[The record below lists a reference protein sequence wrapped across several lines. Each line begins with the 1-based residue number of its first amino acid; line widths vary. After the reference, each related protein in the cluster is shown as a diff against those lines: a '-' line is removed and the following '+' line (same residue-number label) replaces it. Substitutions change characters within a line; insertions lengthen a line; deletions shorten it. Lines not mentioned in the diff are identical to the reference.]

1 MDALSF
7 PNYTARDAARLTR
20 LPYSTVQYWTKGR
33 PGHPPVIK
41 AKGQLSFLNLVEV
54 HMLGVFRRFHQVPL
68 QQLRRVVTTLA
79 KRHPDERHPL
89 ATRRF
94 WTDGKSVFTDEIG
107 KLVSLDAPGQL
118 ALRKVVESYAA
129 RVEWRGSSP
138 RRLFPFTTKP
148 EVESSEPSLQSVM
161 IDPEV
166 AFGRPVITGTRIT
179 TRVLF
184 ERFEAGESAAEL
196 ARDYEIEVA
205 QVEDA
210 IRCEKA
216 TSAA

>member
-1 MDALSF
+1 MDPLSF

-33 PGHPPVIK
+33 PGHPAVIK
-41 AKGQLSFLNLVEV
+41 AKDRLSFLNLVEV

-68 QQLRRVVTTLA
+68 QQLRRVVSTLA
-79 KRHPDERHPL
+79 KRYPDERHPL

-107 KLVSLDAPGQL
+107 KLVSLDEPGQL
-118 ALRKVVESYAA
+118 AWREVVELYAA

-148 EVESSEPSLQSVM
+148 ELESVDQTAHSVV
-161 IDPEV
+161 IDPQV

-179 TRVLF
+179 TRVLY
-184 ERFEAGESAAEL
+184 ERFEAGESMTEL
-196 ARDYEIEVA
+196 ASDYGIALA

-216 TSAA
+216 SSAA

>member
-1 MDALSF
+1 
-7 PNYTARDAARLTR
+7 
-20 LPYSTVQYWTKGR
+20 
-33 PGHPPVIK
+33 
-41 AKGQLSFLNLVEV
+41 
-54 HMLGVFRRFHQVPL
+54 
-68 QQLRRVVTTLA
+68 
-79 KRHPDERHPL
+79 
-89 ATRRF
+89 
-94 WTDGKSVFTDEIG
+94 
-107 KLVSLDAPGQL
+107 
-118 ALRKVVESYAA
+118 
-129 RVEWRGSSP
+129 
-138 RRLFPFTTKP
+138 
-148 EVESSEPSLQSVM
+148 M

-184 ERFEAGESAAEL
+184 ARFEAGESAAKL